1 MPISNQATSTSPA
14 SIPDSGEIRQELCDY
29 ARRIKLNHLTSAT
42 GGNISYRV
50 GEDMLISPSGFVL
63 DEITPQDW
71 VKVNLESGEPYP
83 NQLKVSSELRMHLAL
98 YHTRPDIQA
107 VMHSHPPY
115 VIACSLVNVGLLPIG
130 SEAPIFLGENV
141 PMVPYV
147 LPTSPL
153 LAEAVAKVAPG
164 NNVIILQN
172 HGLVTLGKNNHDAYY
187 RTELSEE
194 IAKIQAIAFSLGR
207 GEPLHLSPRQVQEY
221 KDWLFH
227 QKLPEA

>member
-1 MPISNQATSTSPA
+1 MPISSQVPSTLAA
-14 SIPDSGEIRQELCDY
+14 STPDSDDIRLELCDY
-29 ARRIKLNHLTSAT
+29 SRRIKFNRLTSAT

-50 GEDMLISPSGFVL
+50 GEDILISPSGFVL
-63 DEITPQDW
+63 DEIAPQDW
-71 VKVNLESGEPYP
+71 VKVNLASGEPYP
-83 NQLKVSSELRMHLAL
+83 DQFKPSSELWMHLAL
-98 YHTRPDIQA
+98 YRIRSDVNA

-115 VIACSLVNVGLLPIG
+115 VIACSLVNVSLLPIG

-147 LPTSPL
+147 LPASPL
-153 LAEAVAKVAPG
+153 LAEAVAKVAAD

-172 HGLVTLGKNNHDAYY
+172 HGLVTLGKNNHEAYY

-194 IAKIQAIAFSLGR
+194 IAKIQGIAFSMNR
-207 GEPLHLSPRQVQEY
+207 GEPQRLSPQQVQEY

-227 QKLPEA
+227 KKLPEA